1 MLRALAANFCNASS
15 SAQSPNNLLLT
26 LATPLAA
33 LFCEVTSN
41 DARLSI
47 FLPVHTEIDRS
58 ISTAEDEMEGVDI
71 VGVDNAGVVGVDNAG
86 VSVVCNILCGKM
98 LWCCADVAVIASAY
112 MVFLL
117 LLCTA

>member
-1 MLRALAANFCNASS
+1 
-15 SAQSPNNLLLT
+15 
-26 LATPLAA
+26 
-33 LFCEVTSN
+33 
-41 DARLSI
+41 LSI

-58 ISTAEDEMEGVDI
+58 ISTAEEEMEGVD
-71 VGVDNAGVVGVDNAG
+71 VMAGVDNDGVDNDG
-86 VSVVCNILCGKM
+86 VAVVCNILCGKM

>member
-1 MLRALAANFCNASS
+1 
-15 SAQSPNNLLLT
+15 
-26 LATPLAA
+26 
-33 LFCEVTSN
+33 
-41 DARLSI
+41 LSI

-58 ISTAEDEMEGVDI
+58 ISTAEEEIEGVD
-71 VGVDNAGVVGVDNAG
+71 VMAGVVGVDNDG
-86 VSVVCNILCGKM
+86 VAVVCNILCGKM